1 MPFRPNGRPTPAGSV
16 DNVAIH
22 YTETLIYAGTVD
34 LARKVIL
41 KMTEK
46 ATILDYIG
54 NTPLLKLRQV
64 SDAIGV
70 DIFVKCEFTNPGGS
84 IKDRMALC
92 MIEEAEK
99 RGDLKP
105 GGTIVDQSTGNTG
118 PALAFV
124 GNVKGYKVRIF
135 LPAQLSSA
143 YDSAD
148 RVRIARFYGADVIPI
163 DLNEHM
169 ENADRLQGVERAA
182 TFVAIRM
189 KQAHDLQRGDPSN
202 WWANQLCNVDNTRAH
217 RDFTGREILD
227 QMDGRIDGW
236 VASVGTGGTLLGVAQ
251 ALKEKHPEM
260 KVAGVVPTDDPRI
273 EWVRSRAVH
282 NALEMFGVPKLR
294 FLIEDLLEGKVM
306 DDEITIENADAKQ
319 MADRLCRE
327 EGLYCGMSSGANVCA
342 AIQMAKTMKKGS
354 KIVTVI
360 VDRRDRYFAEYP
372 NEHYVV

>member
-1 MPFRPNGRPTPAGSV
+1 MME
-16 DNVAIH
+16 NV
-22 YTETLIYAGTVD
+22 
-34 LARKVIL
+34 
-41 KMTEK
+41 
-46 ATILDYIG
+46 TILNHIG
-54 NTPLLKLRQV
+54 NTPLLKLSHV
-64 SDAIGV
+64 TDSLDA

-118 PALAFV
+118 PALSFV
-124 GNVKGYKVRIF
+124 GNVKGYKVHIF

-143 YDSAD
+143 YNSAD
-148 RVRIARFYGADVIPI
+148 RVRIARLYGADVVPI
-163 DLNEHM
+163 DLNEYM

-189 KQAHDLQRGDPSN
+189 KQAYDLQQSDPST
-202 WWANQLCNVDNTRAH
+202 WWANQLCNVDNTKAH
-217 RDFTGREILD
+217 REYTGREILA

-251 ALKEKHPEM
+251 ALKETHPDL

-282 NALEMFGVPKLR
+282 KALANLGGPELR
-294 FLIEDLLEGKVM
+294 FLIEDLLESRIM
-306 DDEITIENADAKQ
+306 DHEITIENADAKK

-342 AIQMAKTMKKGS
+342 AIQMAKTMEPGS